1 MSNGKGDTTRPP
13 SVPRDTFAANWDR
26 TFRDVTQRIA
36 DKTRVDTEV
45 QVYGETRQGRILR
58 GDGWE
63 CHYSEQAPFPDSPDA
78 EA

>member
-26 TFRDVTQRIA
+26 TFGPKYDTIVVNGSFGPSGFRFREHYTQHA
-36 DKTRVDTEV
+36 DGTRTNH
-45 QVYGETRQGRILR
+45 L
-58 GDGWE
+58 
-63 CHYSEQAPFPDSPDA
+63 PDSPDA